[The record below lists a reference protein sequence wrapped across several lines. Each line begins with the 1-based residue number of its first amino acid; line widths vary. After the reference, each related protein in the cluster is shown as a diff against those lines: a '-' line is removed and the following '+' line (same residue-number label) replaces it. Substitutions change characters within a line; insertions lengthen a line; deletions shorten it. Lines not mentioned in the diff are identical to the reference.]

1 VERVRQSF
9 GIFIGLLYQANNEPR
24 REAPALGDTIVA
36 RDSERFE
43 PRLVAAGTLRWWGS
57 KASTREAHVR
67 GIQLLEENLSSA
79 QRHQY
84 KKCGYF
90 DVIGG
95 ETGSRYRIRYGSEMN
110 VQLLDGKG
118 RPSCWLCFMPK
129 GKLVVG
135 DIMLAQKLA
144 LELFESQTLKV
155 ANTFSTDYS
164 LFGPIA

>member
-1 VERVRQSF
+1 VERVRQRF
-9 GIFIGLLYQANNEPR
+9 GIFIGLLHQANNEPR

-67 GIQLLEENLSSA
+67 GIQLLEENLSPA

-84 KKCGYF
+84 KQCGYF
-90 DVIGG
+90 DVVGG

-110 VQLLDGKG
+110 VQLLDRKG
-118 RPSCWLCFMPK
+118 RPVCWLCFMPE